1 MVLVGQRRAGL
12 FTVAY
17 ISACIVCAPLISR
30 DDTDLA
36 SVITGLMHGDPVFSH
51 TTVTV
56 FAVCFLKALSC
67 PRCLLDL
74 FRPRPEQRSRPV
86 RHAPAVLCA
95 LCAPLAHSSPH
106 GVTLYPRPRA
116 KGDTS
121 FLPHLEKKTNQHQ
134 GPSRACSEFSGSS
147 SCTAGHPTSPSS
159 KGTESRSWARF

>member
-12 FTVAY
+12 LTVAY

-56 FAVCFLKALSC
+56 VAVCFLKALSC

-106 GVTLYPRPRA
+106 RVTLYPRPRA

-121 FLPHLEKKTNQHQ
+121 LHKTKKNNSKPRAIHVRSSAAPAAVRRVTQRLLLQ
-134 GPSRACSEFSGSS
+134 RGRRAAVGLDSRHA
-147 SCTAGHPTSPSS
+147 
-159 KGTESRSWARF
+159 